1 MKRLFIKPIDDVTAL
16 LWKTDTLNYL
26 KGMQQVPEP
35 MEQDLMK
42 MLRPHYK
49 PNKHMLLDPDM
60 RHNDAIFL
68 RTGLAKLY
76 IINVVTGKQQIL
88 YVWIEGEIIVLH
100 KIFRNRLENTRY
112 YIQLI
117 EDAELVSISN
127 DCMDKIYAAYPTAER
142 LTTDILDETNERRM
156 KQLEILSTVDKSC
169 RREMFELLFPEF
181 CYRLSNSDMCAFI
194 GVTESTLGRS
204 NR

>member
-1 MKRLFIKPIDDVTAL
+1 MKRLFKKPIDEATAL

-42 MLRPHYK
+42 MLRPHPK
-49 PNKHMLLDPDM
+49 PKKHMLLDPDM

-76 IINVVTGKQQIL
+76 IINVLTGKPQIL
-88 YVWIEGEIIVLH
+88 YVWIQREIIVLH
-100 KIFRNRLENTRY
+100 KIFRNRLENTKY

-117 EDAELVSISN
+117 EDCELVSISN
-127 DCMDKIYAAYPTAER
+127 DCMDIIYAAYPTAER
-142 LTTDILDETNERRM
+142 LTTDILDETTERRL
-156 KQLEILSTVDKSC
+156 KQLEILGTECKAD
-169 RREMFELLFPEF
+169 RPAMFEAMFPEF
-181 CYRLSNSDMCAFI
+181 CFRLSNADRCAFI
-194 GVTESTLGRS
+194 GVAESTLGRG
-204 NR
+204 NH